1 MPCALMFGDLVM
13 RFYNLYL
20 LSLTWLYDGIN
31 KKDCIY
37 KQCKGSI
44 YPIFKL
50 ISLQQ
55 PNWMFFSSYCRS
67 FMFELSNLIRGST
80 DDTVVELYNRHDI
93 ACDMDLPEEEM
104 WFVQAPLRPQIHI
117 QEPEPGN

>member
-55 PNWMFFSSYCRS
+55 PNWMFFSHLIVEVLC
-67 FMFELSNLIRGST
+67 LSWVT
-80 DDTVVELYNRHDI
+80 WYVVALMTRWWSCTI
-93 ACDMDLPEEEM
+93 DMT
-104 WFVQAPLRPQIHI
+104 
-117 QEPEPGN
+117 